1 MPTTNAD
8 FSAQITAIQSK
19 ASSLAAST
27 TDPKD
32 LVFLGKALE
41 ALTVPNSV
49 SEIIIEGNTQE
60 ARVVTQGN
68 TSVAAVNSA
77 GATQV
82 TAVSNQAAS
91 YTQYPTA
98 TTTAVNKTLAANEFV
113 LVTAAGKTVSLPA
126 GGTAGQKVIY
136 VSVGNFT
143 NTVVAPNGSEK
154 IMGLAESM
162 TIDNP
167 NTTITF
173 MYHGATAGW
182 RAF

>member
-1 MPTTNAD
+1 MPTTNTD

-19 ASSLAAST
+19 AASLAAST
-27 TDPKD
+27 TDAKD

-77 GATQV
+77 GTVQV
-82 TAVSNQAAS
+82 AGVSSAAAS
-91 YTQYPTA
+91 YTQYPSP

-113 LVTAAGKTVSLPA
+113 LVTAAGKTMTLPA
-126 GGTAGQKVIY
+126 GGTAGQKVVY
-136 VSVGNFT
+136 VSVGTFT

-162 TIDNP
+162 TINKE